1 MSLARVHNFSISLDG
16 FGTGEPQSLFTPDGA
31 YLGSV
36 GPDDDGTAFLGIDE
50 VRRGVTAFL
59 TMYPDAHYSDVKTLL
74 VGDRGVVQWTF
85 MCTPAGGPPIT
96 YRGVDIFEFAGDRIR
111 LKDAFRKGRAMATGA

>member
-1 MSLARVHNFSISLDG
+1 MTTASDPSTAMTVERLDE
-16 FGTGEPQSLFTPDGA
+16 FGAAWNAHDIERIVSFFTPDGA

-36 GPDDDGTAFLGIDE
+36 GPDDDGTAFVGIDE

-59 TMYPDAHYSDVKTLL
+59 AMYPDAHYSDVETLL

-85 MCTPAGGPPIT
+85 HGTPAGGP
-96 YRGVDIFEFAGDRIR
+96 
-111 LKDAFRKGRAMATGA
+111 RAPLVSTQVL